1 LITPLKFGLLVNP
14 VAGIG
19 GSVALKGSDGAE
31 IQARARQHGGSPR
44 GAARTRRALGALGSA
59 AQAVRWVTWGGEM
72 GEDLLVE
79 AGLSCQ
85 LLGAPGDPSG
95 PVDTRLA
102 ASAMLA
108 EGVDLI
114 VFSGGDG
121 TARDLQQA
129 VGCRIPVLGI
139 PAGVKMHS
147 GVFTAT
153 PERAGTLLARL
164 IDGGLV
170 SSVARQVRDL
180 DEVALRAGEIRPR
193 FFGELRVPETGGYL
207 QHTKEGGREN
217 ESLAITEISADV
229 VERIASID
237 EAVVLGPGS
246 TVAEI
251 KRSLGFE
258 GTVLGFDV
266 WRQDA
271 VIALDVDARWL
282 LDRLDRAVVVLSF
295 TRAQGALLGRG
306 NQQLSPAFLRRI
318 GREALWVIGTRTKLS
333 TLEGRPLLIDTDDPD
348 LDQMWSGLV
357 EITAGYEDRLFYR
370 VSADG

>member
-1 LITPLKFGLLVNP
+1 MLTPLKFGLLVNP

-31 IQARARQHGGSPR
+31 IQARARQRGGNPR
-44 GAARTRRALGALGSA
+44 AAPRTRRALRALGSA
-59 AQAVRWVTWGGEM
+59 ARAVRWVTWGGGM
-72 GEDLLVE
+72 GEDLLAE
-79 AGLSCQ
+79 AGLNSQ
-85 LLGAPGDPSG
+85 LLGAPGDPG
-95 PVDTRLA
+95 GALDTQRA

-114 VFSGGDG
+114 VFAGGDG
-121 TARDLQQA
+121 TARDLLQA

-147 GVFTAT
+147 GVFTTT
-153 PERAGTLLARL
+153 PERAGELLARL
-164 IDGGLV
+164 VDGGLV
-170 SSVARQVRDL
+170 SSVLRQVRDL

-193 FFGELRVPETGGYL
+193 FFGELRVAEAGGYL
-207 QHTKEGGREN
+207 QHTKERGREN

-229 VERIASID
+229 VERLASVD

-258 GTVLGFDV
+258 GSVLGFDV
-266 WRQDA
+266 WREGA
-271 VIALDVDARWL
+271 VIALDVDTRWL

-295 TRAQGALLGRG
+295 TRGQGALLGRG
-306 NQQLSPAFLRRI
+306 NQQLSPAFLRQI
-318 GREALWVIGTRTKLS
+318 GREALWVIGTRTKLNS
-333 TLEGRPLLIDTDDPD
+333 LEGRPLLIDTDDPE
-348 LDQMWSGLV
+348 LDQVWSGLV

-370 VSADG
+370 LSANG